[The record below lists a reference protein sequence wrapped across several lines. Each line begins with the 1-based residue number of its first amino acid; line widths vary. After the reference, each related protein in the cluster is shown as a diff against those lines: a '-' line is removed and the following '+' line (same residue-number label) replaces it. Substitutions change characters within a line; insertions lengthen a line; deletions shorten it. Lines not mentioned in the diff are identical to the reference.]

1 MAVAA
6 QCLLVRQALMDSE
19 PHCWS
24 RSAGDELENYNL
36 MLYPPTNF
44 PSAQTNVTIVR
55 FLV

>member
-1 MAVAA
+1 
-6 QCLLVRQALMDSE
+6 MDSE